1 MNECIQVFGRAADD
15 KPFVAGKKGTVFVE
29 KNQELTSLP
38 ENRFRCQTEGSG
50 GKRVDLVCRRAT
62 LGTGEAQHKGS
73 VLTYHVNFGLQ
84 AYYEWVTCL
93 IIDWSASSFQ
103 ADNFGAHPKFV
114 DGDSCEG
121 DSSSQLHGTQ
131 YDQSFQAP
139 VGGSD
144 CIACES
150 QPSPQL
156 HDSHENPLETSENRS
171 SCKCEDCPSNAEN
184 NTPPSENEGAESPQQ
199 CPTPNNEIA
208 LLAAAGLGWALFA
221 ISLGVIL
228 SYIGFQKWQSQK
240 ELRTPVA
247 LSCLDFK
254 TDKHHGKEIRI
265 TTLSAS
271 GPFFRGTT
279 NDSDIY
285 PVYEEPDTLCSADIL
300 SDFDGYLVPDGAETG
315 MDRGNSRD
323 PEVRDISA

>member
-1 MNECIQVFGRAADD
+1 MEI
-15 KPFVAGKKGTVFVE
+15 
-29 KNQELTSLP
+29 NQDLTSLP

-50 GKRVDLVCRRAT
+50 GKKVYLVCRRAILKT
-62 LGTGEAQHKGS
+62 VEAQHKGP
-73 VLTYHVNFGLQ
+73 VLTYHVNLGPQ
-84 AYYEWVTCL
+84 AYNEWVKCL

-103 ADNFGAHPKFV
+103 ADNFGVHSKFV

-121 DSSSQLHGTQ
+121 DSSSQLHGIQ
-131 YDQSFQAP
+131 HDQSFQAP
-139 VGGSD
+139 VEGSD

-150 QPSPQL
+150 QPSPPL
-156 HDSHENPLETSENRS
+156 HDSHDNTLETSEN
-171 SCKCEDCPSNAEN
+171 AQN

-199 CPTPNNEIA
+199 CPTPNNDTA
-208 LLAAAGLGWALFA
+208 LIAAAGLGWALFA

-228 SYIGFQKWQSQK
+228 SYIAYHRLQSQK

-247 LSCLDFK
+247 VSCLDNK
-254 TDKHHGKEIRI
+254 TDKHHGKEMHI

-271 GPFFRGTT
+271 GPFFGETT

-285 PVYEEPDTLCSADIL
+285 PVYEEPYTLCSADIL
-300 SDFDGYLVPDGAETG
+300 SDFYGYLVPDGADTG

-323 PEVRDISA
+323 PEVKDISA